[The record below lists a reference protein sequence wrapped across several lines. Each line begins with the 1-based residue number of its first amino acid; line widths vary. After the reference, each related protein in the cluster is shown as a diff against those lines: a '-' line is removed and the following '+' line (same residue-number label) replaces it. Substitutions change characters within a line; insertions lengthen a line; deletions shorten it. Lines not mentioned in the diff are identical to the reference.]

1 MGARVGSANRVSH
14 VGPRQCAAAHTP
26 QPSTSSPS
34 AWQQTCVFHPGRPPA
49 VAPLASS
56 SSPAPPRGQGQQKE
70 TPAEVP
76 PQAFLSNKSTEGAP
90 HRVLPPPF
98 SLPIWPHC
106 SGQWGYILSS
116 SKAYSNRHS
125 STLSFPRRVKN
136 GKGFHHKETAMT
148 SRSAK
153 D

>member
-1 MGARVGSANRVSH
+1 MGARVGSANRCLTS
-14 VGPRQCAAAHTP
+14 GPGSVQLPTPHSPPRAHRALGSKP
-26 QPSTSSPS
+26 
-34 AWQQTCVFHPGRPPA
+34 
-49 VAPLASS
+49 ASS
-56 SSPAPPRGQGQQKE
+56 ILADLLQPLLLLPPPHLLLLEDRDSRKRLLQKCHP
-70 TPAEVP
+70 T
-76 PQAFLSNKSTEGAP
+76 FLSNKSTEGAP

-116 SKAYSNRHS
+116 SKAYSNSHS

-136 GKGFHHKETAMT
+136 GKGLHHKETAMT